1 MVTDNISVPHANNY
15 CRAPQFP
22 FSLSEMFQTS
32 SVQQTLSGRLRY
44 PLCGGCRCQTMQL
57 MGSLKLA
64 PKGMRCNGSGGL
76 YGRGRRSIQ
85 SVDQP
90 LLTVTPFQKAT
101 RPRISAAAALG
112 SG

>member
-1 MVTDNISVPHANNY
+1 
-15 CRAPQFP
+15 
-22 FSLSEMFQTS
+22 
-32 SVQQTLSGRLRY
+32 
-44 PLCGGCRCQTMQL
+44 MQL

-76 YGRGRRSIQ
+76 YGGDMGITYGPGIVGDAKLSRATPTAGRGRRGIQ
-85 SVDQP
+85 AVDQP

>member
-1 MVTDNISVPHANNY
+1 MISSGPAIVGDAKLS
-15 CRAPQFP
+15 RATP
-22 FSLSEMFQTS
+22 T
-32 SVQQTLSGRLRY
+32 
-44 PLCGGCRCQTMQL
+44 
-57 MGSLKLA
+57 A
-64 PKGMRCNGSGGL
+64 
-76 YGRGRRSIQ
+76 GRGRRSIQ